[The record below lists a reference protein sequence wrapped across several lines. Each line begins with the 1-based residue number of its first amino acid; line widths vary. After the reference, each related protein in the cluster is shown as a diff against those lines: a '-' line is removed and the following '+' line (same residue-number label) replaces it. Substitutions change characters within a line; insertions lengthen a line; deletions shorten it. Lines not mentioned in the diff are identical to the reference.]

1 MKKLKLTT
9 IFLVIVGFILSMAGL
24 QKGYADDAPDGNAPD
39 GNATF
44 DIVLTKMKL
53 DDLKGWPK
61 GNGEDEYS
69 GAKLDNLQR
78 YFGTNA
84 ETLEGVYFEV
94 HNKDT
99 EDIVQAGLTDKYG
112 QITFTDLP
120 KGTYEIVENK
130 AKSTVDA
137 AEQLADSAAVPMT
150 ITLPVYKAEGGW
162 FTTGA
167 DAVHVYPKNT
177 ADKPTINK
185 VVNENDKHDTVAYGD
200 TKTFKITS
208 TMPDGIAD
216 YKVLTYSDQFSKGLS
231 YQGELTVVLKK
242 GESENGEEIPAENY
256 DLKAPSDGTK
266 EATIEVAFK
275 EEYIKTLEAGDV
287 ITITYQAS
295 INEDAVMGDANEN
308 NAKVTYGHNPDFKK
322 VNEVEK
328 DPELHTGGAK
338 FVKQDSANQKTKLGG
353 AKFVVQKN
361 LEEDKFLKQE
371 VENGVTKNSW
381 VDTKEKATKFISNEK
396 DGTFEVKGLAYGSA
410 GNTAAEASSTYYLV
424 EVTAPKDYAKLLKP
438 IKFDV
443 NASSYQ
449 DTNPIPVY
457 NSQVT
462 IPQTGGIGSAIV
474 IGLGLLA
481 ISFGLVTK
489 LKTVEK

>member
-1 MKKLKLTT
+1 MRKLKLTT

-24 QKGYADDAPDGNAPD
+24 QKGYAAETPADGD
-39 GNATF
+39 KF
-44 DIVLTKMKL
+44 DIVLTKMEL
-53 DDLKGWPK
+53 DDLRGWPK
-61 GNGEDEYS
+61 GKGTDDYS
-69 GAKLDNLQR
+69 GAELDLQS
-78 YFGTNA
+78 YFGTTK
-84 ETLEGVYFEV
+84 TLDGVYFEV
-94 HNKDT
+94 HEDT
-99 EDIVQAGLTDKYG
+99 EDGKIVQAGFTANGG
-112 QITFTDLP
+112 QITFTGLD
-120 KGTYEIVENK
+120 KGTYVIVENK
-130 AKSTVDA
+130 AKSKVDA

-231 YQGELTVVLKK
+231 YQGSLTVLKN
-242 GESENGEEIPAENY
+242 GESIPAENY
-256 DLKAPSDGTK
+256 ELTAPPVGTK
-266 EATIEVAFK
+266 EAAIEVKFTPA
-275 EEYIKTLEAGDV
+275 YIETLAPGDV

-295 INEDAVMGDANEN
+295 INEDAVMGTANPN
-308 NAKVTYGHNPDFKK
+308 DAKVTYGHNPDFTKD
-322 VNEVEK
+322 NEVEE

-338 FVKQDSANQKTKLGG
+338 FVKQDRTEQTKLSG
-353 AKFVVQKN
+353 AEFVVQNSENKY
-361 LEEDKFLKQE
+361 LKQT
-371 VENGVTKNSW
+371 VTDGVITATSW
-381 VDTKEKATKFISNEK
+381 VDTKEEATKFTSNAK
-396 DGTFEVKGLAYGSA
+396 GTFEVTGLAYGSA
-410 GNTAAEASSTYYLV
+410 DETAAEASSTYKLV
-424 EVTAPKDYAKLLKP
+424 EVTAPAGYALLKEP
-438 IKFDV
+438 IEFTV

-449 DTNPIPVY
+449 DTHTITVN
-457 NSQVT
+457 NSKVT

>member
-24 QKGYADDAPDGNAPD
+24 QKGYAAETPAESD
-39 GNATF
+39 TF
-44 DIVLTKMKL
+44 DIVLTKMEL
-53 DDLKGWPK
+53 DDLSGWPK
-61 GNGEDEYS
+61 GEGTDVYS
-69 GAKLDNLQR
+69 GAELDLQS
-78 YFGTNA
+78 YFGTTS
-84 ETLEGVYFEV
+84 TLDGVYFEV
-94 HNKDT
+94 HKDT
-99 EDIVQAGLTDKYG
+99 AQGDIVQEGLTANGG
-112 QITFTDLP
+112 QITFTGLT
-120 KGTYEIVENK
+120 KGTYVIVENK
-130 AKSTVDA
+130 AKSQVDA

-177 ADKPTINK
+177 ADKPTIDK
-185 VVNENDKHDTVAYGD
+185 VVNESDKHDTIAYGD

-231 YQGELTVVLKK
+231 YQGNLTVLK
-242 GESENGEEIPAENY
+242 NGTSIPAENNY
-256 DLKAPSDGTK
+256 KLTAPSVGTK
-266 EATIEVAFK
+266 AAAISVAFT
-275 EEYIKTLEAGDV
+275 EAYINTLAPGDV

-295 INEDAVMGDANEN
+295 INEDAVMGTANPN
-308 NAKVTYGHNPDFKK
+308 DAKVTYGHNPDFTKDNK
-322 VNEVEK
+322 VEE

-338 FVKQDSANQKTKLGG
+338 FVKQDRTTQEKLKG
-353 AKFVVQKN
+353 AEFVVQNSANKY
-361 LEEDKFLKQE
+361 LKQT
-371 VENGVTKNSW
+371 VTNGVITATSW
-381 VDTKEKATKFISNEK
+381 VDTKEEATKFISNAE
-396 DGTFEVKGLAYGSA
+396 GTFEVTGLAYGSA
-410 GNTAAEASSTYYLV
+410 NQTPETASSTYKLV
-424 EVTAPKDYAKLLKP
+424 EVTAPTGYALLQEP
-438 IKFDV
+438 VEFTV

-449 DTNPIPVY
+449 DTNTITVN
-457 NSQVT
+457 NSKVT

-474 IGLGLLA
+474 IGLGLLV

>member
-9 IFLVIVGFILSMAGL
+9 IFLIIVGFILSMAGL
-24 QKGYADDAPDGNAPD
+24 QKGYAAETPADGD
-39 GNATF
+39 TF
-44 DIVLTKMKL
+44 DIVLTKMEL
-53 DDLKGWPK
+53 DDLSGWPK
-61 GNGEDEYS
+61 GEGTDVYS
-69 GAKLDNLQR
+69 GAELDLQS
-78 YFGTNA
+78 YFGTTK
-84 ETLEGVYFEV
+84 TLDGVYFEV
-94 HNKDT
+94 HEDT
-99 EDIVQAGLTDKYG
+99 AQGKIVQEGLTANGG
-112 QITFTDLP
+112 QITFKGLT
-120 KGTYEIVENK
+120 KGTYVIVENK
-130 AKSTVDA
+130 AKSQVDA

-231 YQGELTVVLKK
+231 YQGSLTVLKN
-242 GESENGEEIPAENY
+242 GESIPAENY
-256 DLKAPSDGTK
+256 ELTAPPVGTK
-266 EATIEVAFK
+266 EAAIEVKFTPA
-275 EEYIKTLEAGDV
+275 YIETLAPRDV

-295 INEDAVMGDANEN
+295 INEDAVMGTANPN
-308 NAKVTYGHNPDFKK
+308 DAKVTYGHNPDFTKD
-322 VNEVEK
+322 NEVEE

-338 FVKQDSANQKTKLGG
+338 FVKQDRTEQTKLSG
-353 AKFVVQKN
+353 AEFVVQNSENKY
-361 LEEDKFLKQE
+361 LKQT
-371 VENGVTKNSW
+371 VTDGVITATSW
-381 VDTKEKATKFISNEK
+381 VDTKEEATKFTSNAK
-396 DGTFEVKGLAYGSA
+396 GTFEVTGLAYGSA
-410 GNTAAEASSTYYLV
+410 NQTAAEASSTYKLV
-424 EVTAPKDYAKLLKP
+424 EVTAPDGYALLQEP
-438 IKFDV
+438 IEFTV

-449 DTNPIPVY
+449 DTNTITVN
-457 NSQVT
+457 NSKVT
-462 IPQTGGIGSAIV
+462 IPQTGGIGSVIV

>member
-24 QKGYADDAPDGNAPD
+24 QKGYAAETPAEND
-39 GNATF
+39 TF
-44 DIVLTKMKL
+44 DIVLTKMEL
-53 DDLKGWPK
+53 DDLNGWPK
-61 GNGEDEYS
+61 GKGTDVYS
-69 GAKLDNLQR
+69 GAELDLQS
-78 YFGTNA
+78 YFGTTK
-84 ETLEGVYFEV
+84 TLDGVYFEV
-94 HNKDT
+94 HEDT
-99 EDIVQAGLTDKYG
+99 AQGKIVQEGLTKNGG
-112 QITFTDLP
+112 QITFTGLTE
-120 KGTYEIVENK
+120 GTYVIVENK
-130 AKSTVDA
+130 EKSEVDA

-177 ADKPTINK
+177 ADKPTIDK
-185 VVNENDKHDTVAYGD
+185 VVNESDKHDTVAYGD

-216 YKVLTYSDQFSKGLS
+216 YKVLTYSDQFSEGLS
-231 YQGELTVVLKK
+231 YQGNLTVLKN
-242 GESENGEEIPAENY
+242 GESIPAENY
-256 DLKAPSDGTK
+256 QLTAPSVGTK
-266 EATIEVAFK
+266 EAAISVAFT
-275 EEYIKTLEAGDV
+275 EAYIKTLAPEDV

-295 INEDAVMGDANEN
+295 INEEAVMGTANPN
-308 NAKVTYGHNPDFKK
+308 DVKVTYGHNPDFT
-322 VNEVEK
+322 K
-328 DPELHTGGAK
+328 DYELEEIPELHTGGAK
-338 FVKQDSANQKTKLGG
+338 FVKQDRTTQDKLEG
-353 AKFVVQKN
+353 AKFVVKN
-361 LEEDKFLKQE
+361 SAGKYLNQTVKDGLI
-371 VENGVTKNSW
+371 TATSW
-381 VDTKEKATKFISNEK
+381 VDSDKEATKFISDNK
-396 DGTFEVKGLAYGSA
+396 GTFEVKGLAYGSA
-410 GNTAAEASSTYYLV
+410 NEKHNEASSTYYLV
-424 EVTAPKDYAKLLKP
+424 EVTAPEGYAKLKEP
-438 IKFDV
+438 IKFTV
-443 NASSYQ
+443 HASSYQ

>member
-9 IFLVIVGFILSMAGL
+9 IFLIIVGFILSMAGL
-24 QKGYADDAPDGNAPD
+24 QKGYAAETPADGD
-39 GNATF
+39 TF
-44 DIVLTKMKL
+44 DIVLTKMEL
-53 DDLKGWPK
+53 DDLSGWPK
-61 GNGEDEYS
+61 GEGTDVYS
-69 GAKLDNLQR
+69 GAELDLQS
-78 YFGTNA
+78 YFGTTK
-84 ETLEGVYFEV
+84 TLDGVYFEV
-94 HNKDT
+94 HEDT
-99 EDIVQAGLTDKYG
+99 AQGKIVQEGLTANGG
-112 QITFTDLP
+112 QITFKGLT
-120 KGTYEIVENK
+120 KGTYVIVENK
-130 AKSTVDA
+130 AKSQVDA

-231 YQGELTVVLKK
+231 YQGSLTVLKN
-242 GESENGEEIPAENY
+242 GESIPAENY
-256 DLKAPSDGTK
+256 ELTAPPVGTK
-266 EATIEVAFK
+266 EAAIEVKFTPA
-275 EEYIKTLEAGDV
+275 YIETLAPGDV

-295 INEDAVMGDANEN
+295 INEDAVMGTANPN
-308 NAKVTYGHNPDFKK
+308 DAKVTYGHNPDFTKD
-322 VNEVEK
+322 NEVEE

-338 FVKQDSANQKTKLGG
+338 FVKQDRTEQTKLSG
-353 AKFVVQKN
+353 AEFVVQNSENKY
-361 LEEDKFLKQE
+361 LKQT
-371 VENGVTKNSW
+371 VTDGVITATSW
-381 VDTKEKATKFISNEK
+381 VDTKEEATKFTSNAK
-396 DGTFEVKGLAYGSA
+396 GTFEVTGLAYGSA
-410 GNTAAEASSTYYLV
+410 NQTAAEASSTYKLV
-424 EVTAPKDYAKLLKP
+424 EVTAPDGYALLQEP
-438 IKFDV
+438 IEFTV

-449 DTNPIPVY
+449 DTNTITVN
-457 NSQVT
+457 NSKVT
-462 IPQTGGIGSAIV
+462 IPQTGGIGSVIV

>member
-338 FVKQDSANQKTKLGG
+338 FVKQDRTEQTKLSG
-353 AKFVVQKN
+353 AEFVVQNSENKY
-361 LEEDKFLKQE
+361 LKQT
-371 VENGVTKNSW
+371 VTDGVITATSW
-381 VDTKEKATKFISNEK
+381 VDTKEEATKFTSNAK
-396 DGTFEVKGLAYGSA
+396 GTFEVKGLAYGSA
-410 GNTAAEASSTYYLV
+410 DETAAEASSTYKLV
-424 EVTAPKDYAKLLKP
+424 EVTAPAGYALLQEP
-438 IKFDV
+438 IEFTV

-449 DTNPIPVY
+449 DTNTITVN
-457 NSQVT
+457 NSKVT

>member
-9 IFLVIVGFILSMAGL
+9 IFLIIVGFILSMAGL
-24 QKGYADDAPDGNAPD
+24 QKGYAAETPAGSD
-39 GNATF
+39 TF
-44 DIVLTKMKL
+44 DIILTKMEL
-53 DDLKGWPK
+53 DDLSGWPK
-61 GNGEDEYS
+61 GEGTDVYS
-69 GAKLDNLQR
+69 GAELNLKS
-78 YFGTNA
+78 YFGTTK
-84 ETLEGVYFEV
+84 TLDGVYFEV
-94 HNKDT
+94 HQDT
-99 EDIVQAGLTDKYG
+99 EDGAIVQAGLTANGG
-112 QITFTDLP
+112 QITFTGL
-120 KGTYEIVENK
+120 KQGTYVIVENK
-130 AKSTVDA
+130 AKSKVDA

-150 ITLPVYKAEGGW
+150 ITLPVYKAGGGW

-231 YQGELTVVLKK
+231 YQGSLTVLKN
-242 GESENGEEIPAENY
+242 GESIPAENY
-256 DLKAPSDGTK
+256 ELTAPPVGTK
-266 EATIEVAFK
+266 EAAIEVKFK
-275 EEYIKTLEAGDV
+275 DTYIKTLEAGDV

-295 INEDAVMGDANEN
+295 INKDAVMGTANPN
-308 NAKVTYGHNPDFKK
+308 NAKVTYGHNPDFTKD
-322 VNEVEK
+322 NEVEE

-338 FVKQDSANQKTKLGG
+338 FVKQDRTTQEKLKG
-353 AKFVVQKN
+353 AEFVVQNSENKY
-361 LEEDKFLKQE
+361 LKQT
-371 VENGVTKNSW
+371 VTDGVITATSW
-381 VDTKEKATKFISNEK
+381 VDTKEDATKFISNDP
-396 DGTFEVKGLAYGSA
+396 DGTFEVTGLAYGSA
-410 GNTAAEASSTYYLV
+410 DETAAEASSTYKLV
-424 EVTAPKDYAKLLKP
+424 EVTAPAGYVLLQEP
-438 IKFDV
+438 IEFTV

-449 DTNPIPVY
+449 DTNTITVK
-457 NSQVT
+457 NSKVT